1 MSSLLDYPPR
11 LNLARIP
18 TPLQLLPRA
27 SERWGAGKKL
37 WMKRDDLTGSALTG
51 NKIRKLEFIAAH
63 ALEQGLSTLVTC
75 GGVHS
80 NHCRATAL
88 VAAQLGLDC
97 HLVLRADDEPEQHT
111 GNFLLD
117 QLAGASYEIWPAREW
132 AGNLKTIYARLES
145 DFKASGRPALMI
157 PTGGS
162 DSLGV
167 WGYIAAA
174 EELRVDLDE
183 HRIDRAALT
192 LATGSAG
199 TQTGLSAGV
208 AIFDLPL
215 QVVGYAVCDDAQ
227 WFNRRVFSDW
237 QASLARW
244 PQLPRVELVS
254 HTRDH
259 SVGPGYG
266 RADASVYELI
276 AELTR
281 LEGIPL
287 DPVYTGKAFQGV
299 VADIQSGF
307 YDDVDDI
314 IFVHTG
320 GVFGLFAHEP
330 QLLAAAGRASGAT

>member
-1 MSSLLDYPPR
+1 
-11 LNLARIP
+11 
-18 TPLQLLPRA
+18 
-27 SERWGAGKKL
+27 
-37 WMKRDDLTGSALTG
+37 MKRDDLTGAALTG

-63 ALEQGLSTLVTC
+63 ALEHGFQTLVTC
-75 GGVHS
+75 GGVQS

-97 HLVLRADDEPEQHT
+97 HLVLRADDEPEQNT

-117 QLAGASYEIWPAREW
+117 QLAGAAFEILPAKEW
-132 AGNLKTIYARLES
+132 ATQLKAVYARLES
-145 DFKASGRPALMI
+145 EFAKAGRPALMI

-167 WGYIAAA
+167 WGYISAT
-174 EELRVDLDE
+174 EELRGDLAE
-183 HRIDRAALT
+183 HGIERAALT

-199 TQTGLSAGV
+199 TQTGLTAGV
-208 AIFDLPL
+208 AMFDLPL
-215 QVVGYAVCDDAQ
+215 DVVAYAVCDDAD
-227 WFNRRVFSDW
+227 WFNRRVVHDW
-237 QASLARW
+237 QASQVRW
-244 PQLPRVELVS
+244 PQLPQIDLAP

-266 RADASVYELI
+266 RADAPVYELI

-281 LEGIPL
+281 LEGVVL
-287 DPVYTGKAFQGV
+287 DPVYTGKAFRGLV
-299 VADIQSGF
+299 TDLREGF
-307 YDDVDDI
+307 YQDVDDI

-330 QLLAAAGRASGAT
+330 QLMSAASGAS

>member
-1 MSSLLDYPPR
+1 
-11 LNLARIP
+11 
-18 TPLQLLPRA
+18 
-27 SERWGAGKKL
+27 
-37 WMKRDDLTGSALTG
+37 MKRDDLTGAALTG

-63 ALEQGLSTLVTC
+63 ALEHGFQTLVTC
-75 GGVHS
+75 GGVQS

-97 HLVLRADDEPEQHT
+97 HLVLRADDELEQNT

-117 QLAGASYEIWPAREW
+117 QLAGAAFEILPAKEW
-132 AGNLKTIYARLES
+132 ATQLKAIYARLES
-145 DFKASGRPALMI
+145 EFAKAGRPALMI

-167 WGYIAAA
+167 WGYISAT
-174 EELRVDLDE
+174 EELRGDLAE
-183 HRIDRAALT
+183 HGIERAALT

-199 TQTGLSAGV
+199 TQTGLTAGV
-208 AIFDLPL
+208 AMFDLPL
-215 QVVGYAVCDDAQ
+215 DVVAYAVCDDAD
-227 WFNRRVFSDW
+227 WFNRRVVHDW
-237 QASLARW
+237 QASQVRW
-244 PQLPRVELVS
+244 PQLPQIDLAP

-266 RADASVYELI
+266 RADAPVYELI

-281 LEGIPL
+281 LEGVVL
-287 DPVYTGKAFQGV
+287 DPVYTGKAFHGLV
-299 VADIQSGF
+299 TDLRDGF
-307 YDDVDDI
+307 YQDVDDI

-330 QLLAAAGRASGAT
+330 QLMSAASGAS

>member
-1 MSSLLDYPPR
+1 MLSPIEYPPR
-11 LNLARIP
+11 LDLARIP
-18 TPLQLLPRA
+18 TPLQFLSRA
-27 SERWGAGKKL
+27 SDKWGAGKRL
-37 WMKRDDLTGSALTG
+37 WMKRDDLTGAALSG

-63 ALEQGLSTLVTC
+63 ALEHGFQTLVTC
-75 GGVHS
+75 GGVQS

-97 HLVLRADDEPEQHT
+97 HLVLRADGEPEQNT

-117 QLAGASYEIWPAREW
+117 QLAGATFEILPAKEW
-132 AGNLKTIYARLES
+132 ATQLKALYARLES
-145 DFKASGRPALMI
+145 EFAGAGRPALMI

-174 EELRVDLDE
+174 EELRGDLNE
-183 HRIDRAALT
+183 HGIQRAALT

-199 TQTGLSAGV
+199 TQTGLTAGV
-208 AIFDLPL
+208 AMFDLPL
-215 QVVGYAVCDDAQ
+215 DVVAYAVCDDAD
-227 WFNRRVFSDW
+227 WFNRRVAHDW

-244 PQLPRVELVS
+244 PQLPRIELS
-254 HTRDH
+254 PKTRDH

-266 RADASVYELI
+266 LADVSVYELI
-276 AELTR
+276 AELVR
-281 LEGIPL
+281 LEGVVL
-287 DPVYTGKAFQGV
+287 DPVYTGKAFHGLL
-299 VADIQSGF
+299 ADLREGF
-307 YDDVDDI
+307 YRDVDDI

-330 QLLAAAGRASGAT
+330 QLISAASAAS

>member
-1 MSSLLDYPPR
+1 
-11 LNLARIP
+11 
-18 TPLQLLPRA
+18 
-27 SERWGAGKKL
+27 
-37 WMKRDDLTGSALTG
+37 MKRDDLTGAALTG

-63 ALEQGLSTLVTC
+63 ALEHGFQTLVTC
-75 GGVHS
+75 GGVQS

-97 HLVLRADDEPEQHT
+97 HLVLRADDEPEQNT

-117 QLAGASYEIWPAREW
+117 QLAGAAFEILPAKEW
-132 AGNLKTIYARLES
+132 ATQLKAIYARLES
-145 DFKASGRPALMI
+145 EFSEAGRPALMI

-167 WGYIAAA
+167 WGYIAVT
-174 EELRVDLDE
+174 EELCGDLAE
-183 HRIDRAALT
+183 HGIERAALT

-199 TQTGLSAGV
+199 TQTGLTAGV
-208 AIFDLPL
+208 AMFDLPL
-215 QVVGYAVCDDAQ
+215 DVVAYAVCDDAD
-227 WFNRRVFSDW
+227 WFNRRVVHDW
-237 QASLARW
+237 QASQVRW
-244 PQLPRVELVS
+244 PQLPQIDLAP

-266 RADASVYELI
+266 RADAPVYELI

-281 LEGIPL
+281 LEGVVL
-287 DPVYTGKAFQGV
+287 DPVYTGKAFHGLV
-299 VADIQSGF
+299 TDLRDGF
-307 YDDVDDI
+307 YQDVDDI

-330 QLLAAAGRASGAT
+330 QLMSAASGAS

>member
-1 MSSLLDYPPR
+1 
-11 LNLARIP
+11 
-18 TPLQLLPRA
+18 
-27 SERWGAGKKL
+27 
-37 WMKRDDLTGSALTG
+37 MKRDDLTGAALTG

-63 ALEQGLSTLVTC
+63 ALDYGFQTLVTC
-75 GGVHS
+75 GGVQS

-117 QLAGASYEIWPAREW
+117 QLAGAAFEILPAKEW
-132 AGNLKTIYARLES
+132 ATQLKAIYARLES
-145 DFKASGRPALMI
+145 EFSEAGRPALMI

-167 WGYIAAA
+167 WGYIAVT
-174 EELRVDLDE
+174 EELRGDLAE
-183 HRIDRAALT
+183 HGIERAALT

-199 TQTGLSAGV
+199 TQTGLTAGV
-208 AIFDLPL
+208 AMFDLPL
-215 QVVGYAVCDDAQ
+215 DVVAYAVCDDAD
-227 WFNRRVFSDW
+227 WFNRRVVHDW
-237 QASLARW
+237 QASQVRW
-244 PQLPRVELVS
+244 PQLPQIDLAP

-266 RADASVYELI
+266 RADAPVYELI

-281 LEGIPL
+281 LEGVVL
-287 DPVYTGKAFQGV
+287 DPVYTGKAFRGLV
-299 VADIQSGF
+299 TDLREGF
-307 YDDVDDI
+307 YQDVDDI

-330 QLLAAAGRASGAT
+330 QLMSAASGAS

>member
-1 MSSLLDYPPR
+1 LALSPIKYPPR

-18 TPLQLLPRA
+18 TPLQFLSRA
-27 SERWGAGKKL
+27 TDKWGAGKRL
-37 WMKRDDLTGSALTG
+37 WMKRDDLTGAALTG

-63 ALEQGLSTLVTC
+63 AMEHGFQTLVTC
-75 GGVHS
+75 GGVQS

-97 HLVLRADDEPEQHT
+97 HLVLRADDEPEQNT

-117 QLAGASYEIWPAREW
+117 QLAGATFEIFPAKEW
-132 AGNLKTIYARLES
+132 ATQLKSTYARLES
-145 DFKASGRPALMI
+145 EFAEVGRPALMI

-167 WGYIAAA
+167 WGYIAAS
-174 EELRVDLDE
+174 EELRGDLDE
-183 HRIDRAALT
+183 HGIDRAALA

-199 TQTGLSAGV
+199 TQTGLTAGV
-208 AIFDLPL
+208 AMFDLPL
-215 QVVGYAVCDDAQ
+215 DVVGYAVCDDAG
-227 WFNRRVFSDW
+227 WFNRRVTSDW
-237 QASLARW
+237 EASLARW
-244 PQLPRVELVS
+244 PQLPKIELAPQ
-254 HTRDH
+254 TRDH

-281 LEGIPL
+281 LEGVVL
-287 DPVYTGKAFQGV
+287 DPVYTGKAFHGLLT
-299 VADIQSGF
+299 DLREGF
-307 YDDVDDI
+307 YQNADDI

-330 QLLAAAGRASGAT
+330 QLMSAVSGANL

>member
-1 MSSLLDYPPR
+1 MALSPIKYPPR
-11 LNLARIP
+11 LDLARIP
-18 TPLQLLPRA
+18 TPLQFLSRA
-27 SERWGAGKKL
+27 SDKWGAGKRL

-51 NKIRKLEFIAAH
+51 NKVRKLEFIAAH
-63 ALEQGLSTLVTC
+63 ALEGGYKTLVTC
-75 GGVHS
+75 GGVQS

-97 HLVLRADDEPEQHT
+97 HLVLRADDEPEQNT

-117 QLAGASYEIWPAREW
+117 QLAGATFEILPAKEW
-132 AGNLKTIYARLES
+132 ATQLKTIYARRES
-145 DFKASGRPALMI
+145 EFSEAGRPALMI

-167 WGYIAAA
+167 WGYIAAT
-174 EELRVDLDE
+174 EELQTDLDDHGIE
-183 HRIDRAALT
+183 RAALT

-199 TQTGLSAGV
+199 TQTGLTAG
-208 AIFDLPL
+208 AAMLDLPID
-215 QVVGYAVCDDAQ
+215 VVAYAVCDDAD
-227 WFNRRVFSDW
+227 WFNRRVAADW

-244 PQLPRVELVS
+244 PQLPRIDLVPK
-254 HTRDH
+254 TRDH

-266 RADASVYELI
+266 QADAPVYELI

-281 LEGIPL
+281 LEGIVL
-287 DPVYTGKAFQGV
+287 DPVYTGKAFHGLL
-299 VADIQSGF
+299 ADLREGF
-307 YDDVDDI
+307 YRDVDDI

-330 QLLAAAGRASGAT
+330 QLMSAASGAS

>member
-1 MSSLLDYPPR
+1 MALTPIKYPPR
-11 LNLARIP
+11 LDLALTP
-18 TPLQLLPRA
+18 TPLQFLWRA
-27 SERWGAGKKL
+27 SEKWGAGKRL
-37 WMKRDDLTGSALTG
+37 WMKRDDLTGAALTG

-63 ALEQGLSTLVTC
+63 ALEHGFQTLVTC

-97 HLVLRADDEPEQHT
+97 HLVLRADDEPEQNT

-117 QLAGASYEIWPAREW
+117 QLAGAAFEILPAKEW
-132 AGNLKTIYARLES
+132 ATQLKAIYARLES
-145 DFKASGRPALMI
+145 EFAKAGRPALMI

-167 WGYIAAA
+167 WGYIAAT
-174 EELRVDLDE
+174 EELRGDLAE
-183 HRIDRAALT
+183 HGIERAALT

-199 TQTGLSAGV
+199 TQTGLTAGV
-208 AIFDLPL
+208 AMFDLPL
-215 QVVGYAVCDDAQ
+215 DVVAYAVCDDAD
-227 WFNRRVFSDW
+227 WFNRRVVHDW
-237 QASLARW
+237 QASQVRW
-244 PQLPRVELVS
+244 PQLPQIDLAP

-266 RADASVYELI
+266 RADAPVYELI

-281 LEGIPL
+281 LEGVVL
-287 DPVYTGKAFQGV
+287 DPVYTGKAFHGLV
-299 VADIQSGF
+299 TDLCDGF
-307 YDDVDDI
+307 YQDVDDI

-330 QLLAAAGRASGAT
+330 QLMSAASGAG

>member
-1 MSSLLDYPPR
+1 MALTPIKYPPR
-11 LNLARIP
+11 LDLARIP
-18 TPLQLLPRA
+18 TPLQFLSRA
-27 SERWGAGKKL
+27 SVKWGAGKRL

-51 NKIRKLEFIAAH
+51 NKVRKLEFIAAH
-63 ALEQGLSTLVTC
+63 ALEHGFQTLVTC
-75 GGVHS
+75 GGVQS

-97 HLVLRADDEPEQHT
+97 HLVLRADDEPEQNT

-117 QLAGASYEIWPAREW
+117 QLAGATFEILPAKEW
-132 AGNLKTIYARLES
+132 ATQLKTIYASRES
-145 DFKASGRPALMI
+145 EFADAGRPALMI

-167 WGYIAAA
+167 WGYIAAT
-174 EELRVDLDE
+174 EELQSDLDDHGIE
-183 HRIDRAALT
+183 CAALT

-199 TQTGLSAGV
+199 TQTGLTAGV
-208 AIFDLPL
+208 AMLDLPID
-215 QVVGYAVCDDAQ
+215 VVAYAVCDDAE
-227 WFNRRVFSDW
+227 WFNRRVAADW

-244 PQLPRVELVS
+244 PQLPRIDLVPK
-254 HTRDH
+254 TRDH

-266 RADASVYELI
+266 QADAPVYELI

-281 LEGIPL
+281 LEGIVL
-287 DPVYTGKAFQGV
+287 DPVYTGKAFHGLLT
-299 VADIQSGF
+299 DLREGC
-307 YDDVDDI
+307 YRDVDDI

-330 QLLAAAGRASGAT
+330 QLMSAASGAS